1 MDMNTYRYTSWRR
14 GLAAQASTRRASTNC
29 NGFIGNLAGKVSGAV
44 ATVLLM
50 LLMLTVG
57 VVSSKAVEVTSTL
70 MQYGTTQ
77 TPWSEENLAEWT
89 AGGNPAIS
97 QDGTYVEITG
107 GNGSYATSKA
117 VNYKDGAIIK
127 VVAEWRGASS
137 TGRYF
142 SNGNG
147 SYFRFGNIV
156 VIQNDQDQKH
166 GYTFNGLA
174 DVNNVTTFT
183 TGSYR
188 TDITS
193 MPFLTIEMEINT
205 ATNLLKSFVIKN
217 GGMVIVEREE
227 VLLENA
233 DYSVV
238 EFGYLKGGSVSTTNK
253 EDLKSILV
261 TQTDVVDLHSVTY
274 SDGGDS
280 EVKGT
285 LPEMLSDVTS
295 FNPSINTS
303 IYKVGYTLYGW
314 TDGENEYN
322 LDSPTDYILE
332 DDIVL
337 TPMFNANNI
346 EISDLTS
353 NVDVVWNNVEWTAL
367 GTDKYMVSQAIF
379 EGEKQDVPLV
389 VNGKTFTVRASDGMT
404 ITLPEGVS
412 VSDFSGTGIIANGN
426 VLKYTGDASEITI
439 TYNGEETELE
449 NITVTYPKMRKPI
462 LRQDI
467 ENTYG
472 VNVGDTKTLT
482 VDIDNMVAEYNAVY
496 QWYTNA
502 SATTEGATAIAGAN
516 SASYTVPSGTV
527 GTVNYYYCVATNDY
541 GTVTSNIAKVGV
553 FDYITLDFQ
562 NIASLDATVVQG
574 SASGKVLR
582 PGNGGKLE
590 DLKRWITPYSLSGY
604 LSSTGG
610 ADISLSETYG
620 LTNSNPTVTKDRSV
634 GILNLQN
641 GDFIKIVGV
650 GFTAEQFNSATDDG
664 TQRGTCEV
672 EVNADGTEVYVSMTS
687 DGNLAF
693 YLFGNNT
700 NYITSM
706 MVPNKYAPTI
716 TADLDG
722 LSHTVGRGNTFN
734 LSVTATA
741 NDANELTYQWYR
753 KESGLTNK
761 DGVAIEGAT
770 SASYTTEPNT
780 SYTYYCIVTNS
791 GTGAVAA
798 SNFTR
803 YECKPVVTY
812 TYTDEAILGD
822 VPAPVTVEIGGEFT
836 IPSRNQTVYKPVFTQ
851 TGWTDGTNTYEFG
864 QTYTTVNDL
873 TLTPV
878 YIPNP
883 TEFSALHS
891 DVNVTWELDD
901 EAAENPA
908 PAASWS
914 DGNWHALVAQP
925 LFDTT
930 PEDLGIR
937 IKDGE
942 FDNTINGHDGYAF
955 IKAGT
960 TITMAARHGLN
971 FTIYGED
978 GITPGATIF
987 ANDLDKG
994 DPGTEPLTVDGNN
1007 LTYTYYGSESIVK
1020 LTFTEDGYY
1029 QKIVATYPGAT
1040 RPVFLTDLKEIYST
1054 ENGSP
1059 VTLSV
1064 DVLGAKK
1071 FQWYKNTTAS
1081 TEGGVAIA
1089 GATEASYTPDVS
1101 KDTEEYYYVM
1111 ATNSYGNTYSAVAKF
1126 KVFTYKTFDFQNWD
1140 SNDAALGVEGVK
1152 GKINISNLNVD
1163 KLLYPYALAGYIGT
1177 TGDANA
1183 YMALQP
1189 GTNGFVHPSGRADR
1203 AMLVY
1208 DLDEGIV
1215 IKCTGQ
1221 NFNEDTFVG
1230 DGVDGRVNCVATIN
1244 PDGTEATILITS
1256 PGHLQITMKK
1266 NSVTKLYSITVPIRN
1281 APVLTKDVEE
1291 NTVVEKNEEVTLS
1304 VEAELAAQ
1312 IPGHSLSY
1320 QWYSNTTNSN
1330 KGGTAIEGAT
1340 EAEYTTV
1347 VDGSTTYFY
1356 CVVKNAA
1363 AGTAVAS
1370 SPATVGYYKTIKFEN
1385 DDPDAY
1391 GAAPETQ
1398 KIQSGMTMTLP
1409 VNQTLYKEGYTLTG
1423 WYDGIKNYT
1432 IGEVYKANAADNVT
1446 FHPVFKKNSDEVTL
1460 ANRSDAM
1467 SETWVFSTDNGSAKY
1482 FGTVSANVNQVE
1494 IRANTIDLG
1503 IKMTAGG
1510 DNVTDVSM
1518 NSNGWMKS
1526 DNVNYTIPVV
1536 KGTTIT
1542 ITVYNPDGIT
1552 IGGTNIPYNTTY
1564 GKLGNVVY
1572 EYTYNGDDD
1581 ELVVNVGNNYIKSIK
1596 ADYPAPPSLT
1606 VTPTEVDLTIS
1617 DDKVSYR
1624 TAAIELVAE
1633 NLEAGETY
1641 AVTSSNDK
1649 VTISPATYTVAADG
1663 TVKQQFLVKYA
1674 PGTATEAAGTT
1685 EFTFTAGEGVE
1696 KTVSVSYGH
1705 TVAYSGT
1712 QPDEVTTKTVWSW
1725 DGATAD
1731 IVPTRD
1737 GYMAFK
1743 DAGSNSWPAG
1753 VASQYL
1759 AGSGQYL
1766 ANVAGHCFI
1775 GGTLYFNNKY
1785 DGTIEVEFSNTGTS
1799 DTRYLNING
1808 VNTAYSSNS
1817 TTIVPTV
1824 KIPVAAGGVTIEGRL
1839 AGQNG
1844 DEYPAQYL
1852 RIYKV
1857 TYIPNAETPT
1867 ITLDEDASTFTL
1879 STTDFSLPDDDVNKE
1894 TIYYTLDGSEPTKMD
1909 GTEYR
1914 GGAVPLSVNT
1924 TIKAIAISGN
1934 KNNSEIATVTTEF
1947 PTYEL
1952 NVGIYPGNCGH
1963 VSYSPISEGN
1973 RYTKNAKV
1981 TVQAVANDG
1990 YGLKG
1995 WTRTREQI
2003 GAIEIGE
2010 ADYTFEDA
2018 TYEIT
2023 INTDNNEYWAVFAK
2037 GVRGTVTYD
2046 VTGAKFKDKSGND
2059 VTASVE
2065 YTTLC
2070 GHTTFQR
2077 TISSTAISVPTNYGL
2092 MHSTYDYTLDH
2103 WVDANGKKYNL
2114 GDNVVFDEEKTGLN
2128 VTLYPV
2134 YKANNYNNYMETPIT
2149 KYTVHWDFRTSYGA
2163 HQTELARGAAAS
2175 TCYAT
2180 HAVMTYRDAEAHQ
2193 FNNDTVDVSMKI
2205 VTDGQDASF
2214 TNKKIGTWAT
2224 MTQGTKLVIPSRFG
2238 TKYILATYSP
2248 LNKVGGTTVN
2258 GVAPDNIDDE
2268 KIARTN
2274 DGAYLYTW
2282 TVMSTSTESELVI
2295 GNDYTY
2301 YQYLE
2306 AIIPNAEN
2314 QYLNYSS
2321 NNNAMGTVTAEPA
2334 GEFTTIGTEK
2344 VYSYIRNEE
2353 VTLTAER
2360 KDFYELKY
2368 WLDGDGN
2375 KIYPNGYVVRAE
2387 QGDSV
2392 ALASLDMK
2400 LGQITFTSVTN
2411 YTESEKKKCSISF
2424 ILSNYLKLQAVFG
2437 DRESYYINFS
2447 AGNAEGTALAQQH
2460 VEEGGIFVMPANNQ
2474 KLYLSGYTLQYYADI
2489 NDPNTHYEFGENY
2502 VATKDLRL
2510 MPVFTQNTVSLADV
2524 SDENGIVVEWLLTKD
2539 KGATD
2544 INITNANGVIVT
2556 QATIGSQKI
2565 DVLCRVA
2572 AKGSGKQVN
2581 NTKTDDVCYISN
2593 SEFTIPTTKNCEITL
2608 EKKSGT
2614 ISSNTIAGK
2623 GKGKYV
2629 ESNPVTVT
2637 YEGDAGTQS
2646 IVFSEAGDYK
2656 TLKVKYKANAV
2667 SSAIS
2672 SVKIGE
2678 TDLTDEQVAA
2688 LNSNKTIA
2696 LTCDANYTD
2705 NSMPKVTV
2713 TAENNVK
2720 PDVTQPTVSN
2730 PTATVYVK
2738 NSGGLVLAT
2747 YTIDFSFNSGSLVAP
2762 TVKKVVVNDEKA
2774 EGNVVAKEFSSG
2786 NGVIA
2791 VTFDHSVVAVD
2802 VAGLGQTLKGAV
2814 NDTTL
2819 TLTYWNL
2826 ASGEHTLTIPANT
2839 ISDIY
2844 GTKYPSPISVT
2855 FTVNSNNA
2863 VASGMYNFVVTHKVE
2878 WDAKNQTQGLR
2889 VQVVADDVIKRLDD
2903 QGILYGTIDEATDS
2917 ANNAKGSDRFYI
2929 FVPDGEYC
2937 MRGNEAGKF
2946 TEIPKHDGVYSYG
2959 KGENGENSKTLELHI
2974 ADYNDGA
2981 SYYNGRTFIKRSNVS
2996 IIGQSIDK
3004 TILYN
3009 DPYLYGRDYC
3019 ATFETKDSTYN
3030 TYFQDMTIE
3039 NRYCDYQVA
3048 AGKNPT
3054 ASVDKENY
3062 TGAAAFF
3069 DRGIYTIC
3077 KNVSMKGYEATY
3089 ASTSHTGIG
3098 SSSIYTTYPTGWHD
3112 SYRYYEDCSI
3122 WGTYSFVVG
3131 SGNAWW
3137 ERPTIVIRKRDNTGN
3152 IALAMHPDEET
3163 IGFVFNEGVVKAED
3177 GGAYNK
3183 QNGRFA
3189 LGSPIRWAPCV
3200 TYLNMKFEITPKTDG
3215 WLSYQS
3221 GNRIRFH
3228 EFGSKTADD
3237 TGLDLAQRSIAGLT
3251 PMAGSDD
3258 CVLTSAQAAQ
3268 YNLRA
3273 MYGEKNAYDP
3283 SIHTVQTDMTNIQPI
3298 MNDNGITWDGINNAR
3313 CYVVFRKNK
3322 ATDAFEFYAMT
3333 EQNYIM
3339 PDDADDG
3346 NTFCVRAANE
3356 RGGLGKPSKEVVFDK
3371 LGEYTIEV
3379 KQIGPD
3385 EEKGWAT
3392 VCLPE
3397 NTTAPGIEDN
3407 DIVVYAA
3414 KTLND
3419 GVLTMTRVEHLIAG
3433 QGYVIY
3439 AKPGTYT
3446 FKGTL
3451 KKESEIPEC
3460 KSLLGG
3466 NPEDHDV
3473 SAGLLNIYV
3482 LAYKSTI
3489 DAEAPG
3495 FYKFDGKMIGAYKAY
3510 LTVETLESLGY
3521 KIDTNGAKLAVVFEG
3536 FEDDELEADAIDNVG
3551 DDNII
3556 ETDEEVIYDL
3566 TGKRIERSQMHK
3578 GLIYIINGKKVMY

>member
-1 MDMNTYRYTSWRR
+1 MMDMNTYRYTSWRR

-57 VVSSKAVEVTSTL
+57 SNSASAYKLVTVKEWNFAELALNHGNLEAVTYSGSITVGSIGCDILQGDVEGLATQGSGSWTYRSAGQLQNRNSGSRVLGVLDLKADDEVTI
-70 MQYGTTQ
+70 TTQ
-77 TPWSEENLAEWT
+77 ASGYGALEMNFC
-89 AGGNPAIS
+89 S
-97 QDGTYVEITG
+97 
-107 GNGSYATSKA
+107 NGSFLDGSTETSATVKVTS
-117 VNYKDGAIIK
+117 DGLL
-127 VVAEWRGASS
+127 
-137 TGRYF
+137 
-142 SNGNG
+142 
-147 SYFRFGNIV
+147 
-156 VIQNDQDQKH
+156 
-166 GYTFNGLA
+166 GLKFA
-174 DVNNVTTFT
+174 
-183 TGSYR
+183 
-188 TDITS
+188 
-193 MPFLTIEMEINT
+193 
-205 ATNLLKSFVIKN
+205 
-217 GGMVIVEREE
+217 RE
-227 VLLENA
+227 A
-233 DYSVV
+233 Y
-238 EFGYLKGGSVSTTNK
+238 
-253 EDLKSILV
+253 LKSIVV
-261 TQTDVVDLHSVTY
+261 TRKIY
-274 SDGGDS
+274 SCDIVYSTGDTGAM
-280 EVKGT
+280 GT
-285 LPEMLSDVTS
+285 VPTGQANITAIVASGNSSL
-295 FNPSINTS
+295 
-303 IYKVGYTLYGW
+303 YKQGYTLTGW
-314 TDGENEYN
+314 TDGTTTYNIGEEY
-322 LDSPTDYILE
+322 SVTAE
-332 DDIVL
+332 QEGTTVTL
-337 TPMFNANNI
+337 TPVFTENTVI
-346 EISDLTS
+346 LGQLS
-353 NVDVVWNNVEWTAL
+353 NNVAVTFENVSWTTA
-367 GTDKYMVSQAIF
+367 GTANYIVKQASF
-379 EGEKQDVPLV
+379 NDENQDVPLI

-412 VSDFSGTGIIANGN
+412 ASDFSGTGIIANGN
-426 VLKYTGDASEITI
+426 VLKYTGDASEITV
-439 TYNGEETELE
+439 TYSGEETE
-449 NITVTYPKMRKPI
+449 IASIIITYPQMAKPI

-467 ENTYG
+467 ADTYA
-472 VNVGDTKTLT
+472 VSVGDTKALT
-482 VDIDNMVAEYNAVY
+482 VDVDNMVTEYNAVY
-496 QWYTNA
+496 QWYTNT

-541 GTVTSNIAKVGV
+541 GTVTSNIAKVV
-553 FDYITLDFQ
+553 VKDFVTFDFKNWDTDDLVMKPAGDSHTRVTLWLLPTE
-562 NIASLDATVVQG
+562 AAPLV
-574 SASGKVLR
+574 
-582 PGNGGKLE
+582 PYLE
-590 DLKRWITPYSLSGY
+590 YPYSMVGY
-604 LSSTGG
+604 FGGQVVDTKSSITIVEGQGLASVTGG
-610 ADISLSETYG
+610 SEARATARGMAIFNLQSGDLVRFTGTGLAAWHFNTTHSETY
-620 LTNSNPTVTKDRSV
+620 PT
-634 GILNLQN
+634 
-641 GDFIKIVGV
+641 
-650 GFTAEQFNSATDDG
+650 TDN
-664 TQRGTCEV
+664 RATCEV
-672 EVNADGTEVYVSMTS
+672 EVNDAGTEAFVTMTE
-687 DGNLAF
+687 DGALC
-693 YLFGNNT
+693 
-700 NYITSM
+700 YILDQDQTSVIETVM
-706 MVPNKYAPTI
+706 IPNKYAPTI

-734 LSVTATA
+734 LSVTAKA

-803 YECKPVVTY
+803 YECKPLVTY

-822 VPAPVTVEIGGEFT
+822 APAPVTVEIGGEFT

-851 TGWTDGTNTYEFG
+851 TGWTDGTKTYEFG

-873 TLTPV
+873 TLTPL

-942 FDNTINGHDGYAF
+942 FDNTISGHDGYAF

-1020 LTFTEDGYY
+1020 LTFTENGYY

-1040 RPVFLTDLKEIYST
+1040 RPVFLTDLNEFYST
-1054 ENGSP
+1054 EVGTP

-1071 FQWYKNTTAS
+1071 LQWYKNTTAS

-1089 GATEASYTPDVS
+1089 GATEASYIVDA
-1101 KDTEEYYYVM
+1101 DRDAEEYYYVM
-1111 ATNSYGNTYSAVAKF
+1111 ATNGYGNTYSAVAKLR
-1126 KVFTYKTFDFQNWD
+1126 VFTYKTFDFQHWD
-1140 SNDAALGVEGVK
+1140 DPD
-1152 GKINISNLNVD
+1152 GKYPNLNTSVNYG
-1163 KLLYPYALAGYIGT
+1163 KGATGVNVYALNYPYSMVGYFANQSGNTIIRDDLGLANSGSDSGNRSADVINLAKGDVISITGT
-1177 TGDANA
+1177 RLDIAGISTDNCD
-1183 YMALQP
+1183 
-1189 GTNGFVHPSGRADR
+1189 V
-1203 AMLVY
+1203 
-1208 DLDEGIV
+1208 DL
-1215 IKCTGQ
+1215 
-1221 NFNEDTFVG
+1221 NED
-1230 DGVDGRVNCVATIN
+1230 N
-1244 PDGTEATILITS
+1244 TEATVVMTAN
-1256 PGHLQITMKK
+1256 GHLKFTIPRGNNGIGNFAQFHTFKIPSK
-1266 NSVTKLYSITVPIRN
+1266 Y
-1281 APVLTKDVEE
+1281 APVITKDVDE

-1320 QWYSNTTNSN
+1320 QWYSNINNSN

-1347 VDGSTTYFY
+1347 VDGSKTYFY

-1370 SPATVGYYKTIKFEN
+1370 SPATVGYYKTITFEN
-1385 DDPDAY
+1385 NDPAAY

-1398 KIQSGMTMTLP
+1398 KIQSGKTMTIP

-1423 WYDGIKNYT
+1423 WNDGVRDKDYL
-1432 IGEVYKANAADNVT
+1432 IGETYTANYDDNVV
-1446 FHPVFKKNSDEVTL
+1446 FHPTFVKNNDEISL
-1460 ANRSDAM
+1460 ANRLSAM

-1606 VTPTEVDLTIS
+1606 VTPTEIDLTIS

-1641 AVTSSNDK
+1641 AVTSSDDK

-1685 EFTFTAGEGVE
+1685 VFTFTAGEGVE

-1817 TTIVPTV
+1817 TTIVSAV

-1894 TIYYTLDGSEPTKMD
+1894 TIYYTLDGSEPTKTA
-1909 GTEYR
+1909 GTEYI
-1914 GGAVPLSVNT
+1914 GGAVQLSVNT

-1952 NVGIYPGNCGH
+1952 KVGIYPGNCGH

-1981 TVQAVANDG
+1981 TVQALANDG
-1990 YGLKG
+1990 YGFKG

-2010 ADYTFEDA
+2010 ANYTFGDA

-2092 MHSTYDYTLDH
+2092 MHSTYDYTLDY

-2114 GDNVVFDEEKTGLN
+2114 GDNVAFDEEKTGLN

-2134 YKANNYNNYMETPIT
+2134 YRANNYNNYMETPIT

-2180 HAVMTYRDAEAHQ
+2180 HAVMTYRDADGNQ
-2193 FNNDTVDVSMKI
+2193 FNKDTVDVSMKI

-2268 KIARTN
+2268 KITRTN

-2282 TVMSTSTESELVI
+2282 TVMSSSTESELVI

-2306 AIIPNAEN
+2306 AIIPNAVN
-2314 QYLNYSS
+2314 QYINYSS

-2344 VYSYIRNEE
+2344 VYSYSRNEV

-2437 DRESYYINFS
+2437 DRKSYYINFS

-2489 NDPNTHYEFGENY
+2489 NDPNTHYEFGQNY

-2524 SDENGIVVEWLLTKD
+2524 SDEDGIEVEWLLTKD

-2556 QATIGSQKI
+2556 QAAIGSQKI
-2565 DVLCRVA
+2565 DVLCRVTA
-2572 AKGSGKQVN
+2572 RGSGKQVN
-2581 NTKTDDVCYISN
+2581 NTKTDDACYISD

-2629 ESNPVTVT
+2629 ESNPVEVT

-2646 IVFSEAGDYK
+2646 IYFSEAGDYK

-2747 YTIDFSFNSGSLVAP
+2747 YTINFSFNSGSLVAP

-2791 VTFDHSVVAVD
+2791 ITFDHSVVAVD

-2826 ASGEHTLTIPANT
+2826 ASGEHTLTIPENT

-2844 GTKYPSPISVT
+2844 GTKYPLPISVT
-2855 FTVNSNNA
+2855 FTVNSNNT

-2889 VQVVADDVIKRLDD
+2889 VQVVADDVIKRLDG
-2903 QGILYGTIDEATDS
+2903 QRIPYGTIDEATDM
-2917 ANNAKGSDRFYI
+2917 ANKAKGSDRFYI

-2981 SYYNGRTFIKRSNVS
+2981 SYYNGRTFITRSNVS

-3054 ASVDKENY
+3054 ASVDKDND
-3062 TGAAAFF
+3062 TGAAAFC

-3089 ASTSHTGIG
+3089 ASTSHTGIASG
-3098 SSSIYTTYPTGWHD
+3098 GIYGNYPTGWHD
-3112 SYRYYEDCSI
+3112 SYRYYEDCSV
-3122 WGTYSFVVG
+3122 WGTYCFVVG

-3137 ERPTIVIRKRDNTGN
+3137 ERPTIVIRKRDNTDN

-3163 IGFVFNEGVVKAED
+3163 IGFVFNDGVVKAED

-3189 LGSPIRWAPCV
+3189 LGAPIRWAPCV

-3215 WLSYQS
+3215 WLGFQRD
-3221 GNRIRFH
+3221 NRIRFH
-3228 EFGSKTADD
+3228 EFGSLTADS

-3283 SIHTVQTDMTNIQPI
+3283 SIHTVQRDMTNIQPI
-3298 MNDNGITWDGINNAR
+3298 MSDQGITWDGINNAR

-3379 KQIGPD
+3379 KQVGPD

-3414 KTLND
+3414 KTLDD
-3419 GVLTMTRVEHLIAG
+3419 GVLTMTQVDHLIAG

-3451 KKESEIPEC
+3451 TKESEIPEC

-3482 LAYKSTI
+3482 LDYKSTI

-3495 FYKFDGKMIGAYKAY
+3495 FYKFVGSMIGAYKAY

-3521 KIDTNGAKLAVVFEG
+3521 KIDTNSAKLAVVFEG